1 MYSRFLWITFELL
14 YRETVSYR
22 LHHYQVYS
30 QIDLSS
36 FSRLPNVY
44 ANPQPTTLTAQSAK
58 DAPLTAPLTVN
69 LFLSR
74 CHQSVY
80 MTPVQ

>member
-1 MYSRFLWITFELL
+1 MAI
-14 YRETVSYR
+14 
-22 LHHYQVYS
+22 LHHYKVYF
-30 QIDLSS
+30 QADLSS
-36 FSRLPNVY
+36 LSRLPNVY
-44 ANPQPTTLTAQSAK
+44 ANPQPTTLTAQRAK

-80 MTPVQ
+80 MTLFNKIA